1 MQQKLTL
8 PRGRVPEDSGKLL
21 AYVNKVANLN
31 GVDFN
36 TAQAFVISRS
46 PTAEAVIN
54 GTIIQ
59 SKPSPKPMTGSIEPK
74 APLVPAKVKTVDEII
89 AESAA
94 RFDRLHTLV
103 RGAFNGA
110 VRSLIVSGAGGT
122 GKTFAIQK
130 IADFY
135 KETKGSKY
143 ELITGGMITPVNLF
157 KLLWR
162 NREQGAVTIL
172 DDSDTVWDNDSSIAL
187 LKAALDTSMERKLSW
202 LSETKALADEGI
214 DNTFKYNGACIFITN
229 VDFQEIADKN
239 TKKSPHIQAMLTR
252 SMYFDMKL
260 RANHELMIWIKH
272 VVEKNGI
279 LVQDGLKPHQQE
291 EILKFMLE
299 NALEFRSLSI
309 RTAMKLSSFYKMD
322 HAGWKGMAAEIEFR
336 PK

>member
-1 MQQKLTL
+1 MTLKL
-8 PRGRVPEDSGKLL
+8 PRGRVPVDSGKML
-21 AYVNKVANLN
+21 AYIKNVADMN

-36 TAQAFVISRS
+36 TAQAFVIQRS
-46 PTAEAVIN
+46 PTAAAVVS
-54 GTIIQ
+54 G
-59 SKPSPKPMTGSIEPK
+59 SVLPAKPSTKPMTGSIEPK
-74 APLVPAKVKTVDEII
+74 PSLAPAKIKTVDEII

-130 IADFY
+130 IAEYY
-135 KETKGSKY
+135 KETKGSKF
-143 ELITGGMITPVNLF
+143 EVVTGGMITPVNLY

-162 NREQGAVTIL
+162 NREPNAVTIL
-172 DDSDTVWDNDSSIAL
+172 DDSDTVWDSDNSIAL
-187 LKAALDTSMERKLSW
+187 LKAALDTSIERKLSW

-214 DNTFKYNGACIFITN
+214 DNSFKYYGACIFLTN
-229 VDFQEIADKN
+229 VDFQELADKG

-260 RANHELMIWIKH
+260 RQQRELMIWIKH

-279 LVQDGLKPHQQE
+279 LIQDGLKPHQQE
-291 EILKFMLE
+291 EILKFMME
-299 NALEFRSLSI
+299 NSTEFRSLSI